1 MEKDEKLLIFNIQ
14 KYSLHDGDG
23 IRTVVF
29 LKGCPLRCRWCA
41 NPESQNPFPEIMY
54 RKNLCL
60 GEEKCGFCHD
70 IAPKGIISFDKN
82 GFAKVNHKIM
92 IDEFDWIEGCPSKAL
107 QTEGRFMT
115 VDEVIHIVE
124 QDSVFYKHGKGGMT
138 LSGGEPLA
146 QKSAIT
152 LLRKAR
158 EHHINTA
165 IETCGYVDQKRL
177 LEAVKYLDSIFFDIK
192 STDDTKH
199 KEYTGVS
206 GKRIRN
212 NLKAIYEKFPEKE
225 IIVRTPVIPGF
236 NDRQEEQDSISGF
249 LKEFPYIK
257 WERLKYH
264 KYGVGKYEMLG
275 RKYLMQ

>member
-1 MEKDEKLLIFNIQ
+1 MEQDEKLLIFNIQ

-29 LKGCPLRCRWCA
+29 LKGCPLKCRWCA

-60 GEEKCGFCHD
+60 GEEKCGFCQNA
-70 IAPKGIISFDKN
+70 APKGLISFDKN
-82 GFAKVNHKIM
+82 GFAKVDHRLK
-92 IDEFDWIEGCPSKAL
+92 IDEFDWIECCPSKAL
-107 QTEGRFMT
+107 QKEGRLMIL
-115 VDEVIHIVE
+115 DEVIRIVE

-146 QKSAIT
+146 QKSAIA
-152 LLRKAR
+152 LLRKAK

-177 LEAVKYLDSIFFDIK
+177 LEAAEYLDIIFFDIK
-192 STDDTKH
+192 STDDIKH
-199 KEYTGVS
+199 EEYTGVS

-212 NLKAIYEKFPEKE
+212 NLRTLYEKYPEKE

-236 NDRQEEQDSISGF
+236 NDRQDELDSISGF
-249 LKEFPYIK
+249 LKDFPQIK

-275 RKYLMQ
+275 RKYLM